1 MQPTR
6 VKRLVLSALFLALC
20 MVLPFLTG
28 QIPDIGSMLLPMHI
42 PVLLC
47 GLLCG
52 WRWGMVVG
60 ATAPVLRSLIFTM
73 PPLYP
78 VALAMAVEMAVYGAV
93 IGLLFGRLPRR
104 GLTSL
109 YACLISA
116 MLAGRLA
123 WGGAQLLLL
132 GLGGKS
138 FTVAAFFAG
147 AVTSALPGIV
157 LQLVLIPALMLALEK
172 MHAVSLHSNT

>member
-1 MQPTR
+1 MQLTR
-6 VKRLVLSALFLALC
+6 IKRMVLSALFLALC

-104 GLTSL
+104 GLSSL

-138 FTVAAFFAG
+138 FTLAAFFAG